1 MLECERCEGSLVDAQ
16 DQDQVAKVPEAS
28 HQVVVWLLQLSRS
41 VVQISDKRCKSA
53 EAEARKKLDEQ
64 LGDTG
69 KRQPS
74 QVTA

>member
-1 MLECERCEGSLVDAQ
+1 MCEGSLVVDA
-16 DQDQVAKVPEAS
+16 QDQVAKVPEAS

-41 VVQISDKRCKSA
+41 VVQISDKRCKRA
-53 EAEARKKLDEQ
+53 EAEARKKLDEK

>member
-1 MLECERCEGSLVDAQ
+1 M
-16 DQDQVAKVPEAS
+16 PEAS

-41 VVQISDKRCKSA
+41 VVQISDKRCKRA
-53 EAEARKKLDEQ
+53 EAEARKKLDEK

>member
-16 DQDQVAKVPEAS
+16 YQVAKVPEAS

-41 VVQISDKRCKSA
+41 VVQISDKRCKR
-53 EAEARKKLDEQ
+53 AEARKKLDEK